1 MLRNKTYSIA
11 VFPSFGM
18 ETETI
23 SETANKMQTYLNR
36 LFGANTWNVVVQVE
50 YGMVCE
56 HCQGDPYPDDLGR
69 PTCCEKA
76 AEEWDAVQGH

>member
-1 MLRNKTYSIA
+1 MERTKTYSIA

-18 ETETI
+18 EPEKI
-23 SETANKMQTYLNR
+23 SETARTVQTYLNR
-36 LFGANTWNVVVQVE
+36 MFGAGTWNVTVQIDLS
-50 YGMVCE
+50 MVCE

-76 AEEWDAVQGH
+76 AEEWDGMQGH